1 MQELVLK
8 LAGSLGHSMAGE
20 IIVVLAVLLLVL
32 FKGLYSLNSDRAKAR
47 QEFLQL
53 WDFER
58 AKRDH
63 LWCEVLI
70 RHYCREYLP
79 ARIIIN
85 VASNSQA
92 ADTLWALSHSAQFFQ
107 LDDGLVRWKNKRY
120 AKALYAKLGVIA
132 AFGFYFLMA
141 PVAMLLVWLGYR
153 GLGTGSGAV
162 LTVMV
167 LVGFMLGGLA
177 IKAMDYGYE
186 LASARRNFAKIQAM
200 QPSLIAEPVEELK
213 ALVGNK
219 LTKMRRKRRATRRS
233 AMKGV
238 DSR

>member
-8 LAGSLGHSMAGE
+8 LAGSFGHSMAGE
-20 IIVVLAVLLLVL
+20 IIVVLALLLLVL
-32 FKGLYSLNSDRAKAR
+32 LKGLYSLNSDRAKAR

-92 ADTLWALSHSAQFFQ
+92 ADTLWALSHSAKFFQ
-107 LDDGLVRWKNKRY
+107 LDDGLVRWKNERH
-120 AKALYAKLGVIA
+120 AKVLHAW
-132 AFGFYFLMA
+132 FGIVVGFGLYFLLAMA
-141 PVAMLLVWLGYR
+141 ALLLLLLSYQGR
-153 GLGTGSGAV
+153 ATASGAE
-162 LTVMV
+162 LVMMV
-167 LVGFMLGGLA
+167 FVGLFLGGLA
-177 IKAMDYGYE
+177 IKALDYGFE
-186 LASARRNFAKIQAM
+186 LASARKNFAKVQRM
-200 QPSLIAEPVEELK
+200 QPSLVPEPVDEPK
-213 ALVGNK
+213 SVATNK
-219 LTKMRRKRRATRRS
+219 PSKVRGRRRAGRRP
-233 AMKGV
+233 APQPKDG
-238 DSR
+238 R